1 MDDTSL
7 QSGPSFNYRREGHL
21 TLIELKLARIEQ
33 LFNSFDPSPFHQQDL
48 DKEAEEYIVDSV
60 LELPADAPLKLV
72 LYLPPEALAEPRAQS
87 APGSIHHFFA
97 YGHASTLRK
106 RRLHMRE
113 GRLALALGLTFL
125 FACIMLRQ
133 VFFRNSDTLLG
144 EVFSEGLLILG
155 WVAIWRPMEMLL
167 YDWWP
172 ITRRARTY
180 HRLAGIEVELRPNST
195 PAAAAAP
202 ALNRL

>member
-1 MDDTSL
+1 MDDIRL
-7 QSGPSFNYRREGHL
+7 QPGPSFQFRREGHF
-21 TLIELKLARIEQ
+21 TLIEIRLATIDQ
-33 LFNSFDPSPFHQQDL
+33 LFNSLDASPFHQQDI

-60 LELPADAPLKLV
+60 LDLPPDARLKLV
-72 LYLPPEALAEPRAQS
+72 IYLPPGALAEPRARS
-87 APGSIHHFFA
+87 AADSIRHFFS
-97 YGHASTLRK
+97 YGHESTLRK

-125 FACIMLRQ
+125 FACVMLRQ
-133 VFFRNSDTLLG
+133 VFFRNSGTLLG

-180 HRLAGIEVELRPNST
+180 QRLSEIEVEIRPN
-195 PAAAAAP
+195 AAP
-202 ALNRL
+202 AAPPLNPP